1 MNVNSVTELED
12 ESSSTQTAERTTA
25 WFEAP
30 NKVRMERRGSQGTLL
45 VSEGLVPY
53 FLSVAADRYV
63 KGGPYVGDFFP
74 GLFLPNYGTLGG
86 VTPPFLFARIAENVA
101 SAEIAVAETDNLQI
115 SVAYQPQ
122 PADARWWLSSPVR
135 YSIDS
140 GTGLLTQIEGEGA
153 VRMSPRDA
161 TTISKHR
168 ISFSNS
174 VANASLPPN
183 IFKFTPLPNA
193 METDPRRRTSMTQR
207 VDSFDFIKANSEQVW
222 DGDTLVERQRLFV
235 HGSKIRV
242 ERRLRRSPRA

>member
-1 MNVNSVTELED
+1 MNVISVTELED

-45 VSEGLVPY
+45 VSDGLVPY

-153 VRMSPRDA
+153 VRMSPVMQQRSA
-161 TTISKHR
+161 NTGFHSR
-168 ISFSNS
+168 IRSRMHPSLRIFSN
-174 VANASLPPN
+174 LPLCP
-183 IFKFTPLPNA
+183 TPWKPTLA
-193 METDPRRRTSMTQR
+193 VEPR
-207 VDSFDFIKANSEQVW
+207 
-222 DGDTLVERQRLFV
+222 
-235 HGSKIRV
+235 
-242 ERRLRRSPRA
+242 